1 MAGLKSLAKETAIY
15 GVSSIV
21 GRFLNYLLVPVYTIA
36 LPASSGG
43 YGVVTNIYAW
53 VALILVL
60 LTCGMETGFFR
71 FANKGQDAPMRVYST
86 TLLSVSIGSLVFV
99 ALGLLFLEPI
109 AGWLEYGE
117 HPWYIG
123 MMMIVVAMDAI
134 QSIPFAYLRY
144 KKRPIKFAAL
154 KLLFI
159 FLNIALNLFYYV
171 ILEGND
177 VGYAFL
183 FNLVCTSVVMVC
195 MIPELRGFTYV
206 LDKELLKRM
215 LRYSLPLVILGVAG
229 ILNQVADKIIFP
241 FVYPDEAEAT
251 IQLGIYGAASK
262 IAMIMAMFTQAFR
275 FAYEPFVFGKS
286 KEKDSREM
294 YAQAMKFFI
303 IFTLLAFLAVMFYL
317 DILRHVIGRDYWDGL
332 RVVPIVMAAEI
343 FMGIYFNLSFWYK
356 LIDETRWGA
365 YFSLTGCIILILMNI
380 FLVPKYGYIACAW
393 AGFTGY
399 GVAMLLSYFVGQ
411 KKYPIQYDLKAIGMY
426 VLLAAVLYVAAE
438 YVSIDNIY
446 LRMAYRT
453 VLLLLFIAYVVK
465 RDLPLNQIP
474 ILNKLLKH

>member
-99 ALGLLFLEPI
+99 VLGLLFLEPI

-241 FVYPDEAEAT
+241 FVYPDEVEAT
-251 IQLGIYGAASK
+251 VQLGIYGAASK

-365 YFSLTGCIILILMNI
+365 YFSLTGCTILILMNV
-380 FLVPKYGYIACAW
+380 FLIPKYGYIACAW

-438 YVSIDNIY
+438 YVPIDNIY

-453 VLLLLFIAYVVK
+453 ILLLLFVAYVVK
-465 RDLPLNQIP
+465 RDLPLSQIP
-474 ILNKLLKH
+474 ILNRFIRK